1 MIKILIADDHA
12 VVRQGVVAERK
23 DGQHPAG
30 AHLAKDESPDQHGA
44 GQGGSPLTRSGKCPA
59 PAPAQVKVGR

>member
-30 AHLAKDESPDQHGA
+30 AHLAKDEPPDQQGA
-44 GQGGSPLTRSGKCPA
+44 GQGGSPLTYPGKCLA
-59 PAPAQVKVGR
+59 LAQVEDGRQ

>member
-1 MIKILIADDHA
+1 MIKILIGDDHA
-12 VVRQGVVAERK
+12 VVRQGVVAERQ

-44 GQGGSPLTRSGKCPA
+44 GQGGSPLTRSGKCLA
-59 PAPAQVKVGR
+59 SAQVKVGR